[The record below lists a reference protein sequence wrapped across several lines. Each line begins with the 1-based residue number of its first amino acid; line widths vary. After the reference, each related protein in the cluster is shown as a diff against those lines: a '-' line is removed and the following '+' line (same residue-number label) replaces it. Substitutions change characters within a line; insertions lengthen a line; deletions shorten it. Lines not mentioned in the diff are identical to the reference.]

1 MARPKKVTEVTTVA
15 NTTVLETVSDK
26 EKIEQLQQELSELR
40 NMFQKALETKVINP
54 ELEKSQEV
62 DKRFMD
68 TEDEDQV
75 KVSLEDYI
83 KVMSL
88 TPHQLNLSRIR
99 GDKKPFVFERYGQV
113 KRILYKDLVE
123 IIENH
128 PNFVEAGN
136 FVILNRDVI
145 RRHGLDDI
153 YEKILTKT
161 NIDKILEGNQSDAV
175 NMFKSANPKQQEMIL
190 EMIIRDM
197 IDGKNVDLNFIDRL
211 SRVVGFNI
219 QERVEDSKKLKAIV
233 ENKEVQ

>member
-1 MARPKKVTEVTTVA
+1 MARPKKVIEVDNST
-15 NTTVLETVSDK
+15 NISDK
-26 EKIEQLQQELSELR
+26 EKIEQLQKELSELR
-40 NMFQKALETKVINP
+40 NMFQQAIETKVINP

-99 GDKKPFVFERYGQV
+99 GDKKPFVFEKYGQV